1 MVCERTSPT
10 IKNDRLKNMKF
21 TVDSSVLTNSVNW
34 VSRSLST
41 RPIMTAL
48 LGIVID
54 ASKEVTLSA
63 SDLETS
69 AKSSFNADIKETGRV
84 LVPGRLL
91 SEISKNLPNKPV
103 SFNLDGTRVLVTAGS
118 AKFTLPTLPINEYP
132 NLPNLPETSGT
143 VPSEIFATAVNQVA
157 IAAGKDDSLP
167 TLTGIHVD
175 INKESITLAATD
187 RYRLAVREINWTPN
201 DPEITTSAL
210 LRARTLAEAART
222 IANTKTV
229 TVAIAPTTSNERL
242 VGFAS
247 EAKTMTSRQLD
258 GTFPPYRHLLPSES
272 IATAVIEVA
281 KLLDSVRRVALV
293 TDKTVPLRL
302 KFKNNSLQLEAG
314 TGDDAQATEELEIIY
329 EGEAIDIAFNPTFLT
344 DGLNAIGT
352 TYVNIAFTGS
362 NKPAMLSGKNK
373 VDGEIDSTY
382 RYLLMPM
389 RYAS

>member
-1 MVCERTSPT
+1 
-10 IKNDRLKNMKF
+10 MKF
-21 TVDSSVLTNSVNW
+21 VVDSATLTDSVNW

-54 ASKEVTLSA
+54 VTNDVTLSA

-69 AKSSFNADIKETGRV
+69 ARSSFSAEIREKGRV

-91 SEISKNLPNKPV
+91 AEISRALPNKPV
-103 SFNLDGTRVLVTAGS
+103 SFTLDGSRVLVTAGS

-132 NLPNLPETSGT
+132 NLPTMPDTSGT
-143 VPSEIFATAVNQVA
+143 IASDIFANAVNQVA
-157 IAAGKDDSLP
+157 IAAGRDDSLP

-175 INKESITLAATD
+175 INKETITFAATD

-201 DPEITTSAL
+201 NPELTTSAL
-210 LRARTLAEAART
+210 LRARTLADAAKT
-222 IANTKTV
+222 ISSTKNISFA
-229 TVAIAPTTSNERL
+229 VAPVAANERL
-242 VGFAS
+242 VGFTTES
-247 EAKTMTSRQLD
+247 KSMTSRQLD
-258 GTFPPYRHLLPSES
+258 GTFPPYRHLLPTENT
-272 IATAVIEVA
+272 ATAIIEVA
-281 KLLDSVRRVALV
+281 ALLDSVRRVALV

-302 KFKNNSLQLEAG
+302 KFADNSLHLEAG
-314 TGDDAQATEELEIIY
+314 TGDDAQATEEIPISFT
-329 EGEAIDIAFNPTFLT
+329 GEAIDIAFNPTFLA
-344 DGLNAIGT
+344 DGLNALGT

-362 NKPAMLSGKNK
+362 NKPAVLSGKNK
-373 VDGEIDSTY
+373 IDGDIDGSY

>member
-1 MVCERTSPT
+1 
-10 IKNDRLKNMKF
+10 MKF
-21 TVDSSVLTNSVNW
+21 SVDSAALTDSVNW

-54 ASKEVTLSA
+54 AQKDVTLSA

-69 AKSSFNADIKETGRV
+69 AKSSFNAEIKEPGRV

-91 SEISKNLPNKPV
+91 TEISKALPNKTV
-103 SFNLDGTRVLVTAGS
+103 TFQLEGSRVLVTAGS
-118 AKFTLPTLPINEYP
+118 AKFTLPTLPLNEYP

-143 VPSEIFATAVNQVA
+143 IASELFATAVNQVA
-157 IAAGKDDSLP
+157 VAAGRDDSLP
-167 TLTGIHVD
+167 TLTGIHID
-175 INKESITLAATD
+175 ITKETITLAATD

-201 DPEITTSAL
+201 DPELTTTAL
-210 LRARTLAEAART
+210 LRARTLADAART
-222 IANTKTV
+222 IANTKNV
-229 TVAIAPTTSNERL
+229 SISIAPTSNNERL

-247 EAKTMTSRQLD
+247 DAKTMTSRQLD
-258 GTFPPYRHLLPSES
+258 GSFPPYRHLLPSETS
-272 IATAVIEVA
+272 ANAVIEVA

-302 KFKNNSLQLEAG
+302 KFNNNTLQLEAG
-314 TGDDAQATEELEIIY
+314 AGDEAQATEELEINY
-329 EGEAIDIAFNPTFLT
+329 SGEAIDIAFNPTFLT
-344 DGLNAIGT
+344 DGLSALGT
-352 TYVNIAFTGS
+352 AYVNIAFTGS
-362 NKPAMLSGKNK
+362 NKPAMLTGKSK
-373 VDGEIDSTY
+373 ADGSANTSF

>member
-1 MVCERTSPT
+1 
-10 IKNDRLKNMKF
+10 MKF
-21 TVDSSVLTNSVNW
+21 TVDSAVLTDSINW

-54 ASKEVTLSA
+54 AQKDVTLSA

-69 AKSSFNADIKETGRV
+69 AKSSFNADVKEAGRV

-91 SEISKNLPNKPV
+91 SEISKNLPNKSV
-103 SFNLDGTRVLVTAGS
+103 SFTLDGSRVLVTAGS

-132 NLPNLPETSGT
+132 NLPTLPETSGSIT
-143 VPSEIFATAVNQVA
+143 SELFATAVNQVA
-157 IAAGKDDSLP
+157 VAAGRDDSLP

-210 LRARTLAEAART
+210 LRARTLADAART
-222 IANTKTV
+222 IANTKNV
-229 TVAIAPTTSNERL
+229 SLAIAPTTSNERL
-242 VGFAS
+242 IGFS
-247 EAKTMTSRQLD
+247 SDAKSMTSRQLD
-258 GTFPPYRHLLPSES
+258 GTFPPYRHLLPAES
-272 IATAVIEVA
+272 IATAVIEVS

-302 KFKNNSLQLEAG
+302 KFKDGTLQLEAG
-314 TGDDAQATEELEIIY
+314 AGDDAQATEELEITY
-329 EGEAIDIAFNPTFLT
+329 QGEAIEIAFNPTFLT
-344 DGLNAIGT
+344 DGLSALGT

-373 VDGEIDSTY
+373 IDGETDSSY

>member
-10 IKNDRLKNMKF
+10 IENDRLTNMKF
-21 TVDSSVLTNSVNW
+21 TVDSAVLTDSVNW

-54 ASKEVTLSA
+54 ASKDVTLSA

-69 AKSSFNADIKETGRV
+69 AKSSFAAEIKEPGRV

-103 SFNLDGTRVLVTAGS
+103 SFNLDGSRVLVTAGS

-210 LRARTLAEAART
+210 LRARTLADAART

-258 GTFPPYRHLLPSES
+258 GTFPPYRHLLPTES

-302 KFKNNSLQLEAG
+302 KFNNSTLQLEAG

-362 NKPAMLSGKNK
+362 NKPAMLSGMNK
-373 VDGEIDSTY
+373 VDGQADSSY